1 MRLKFAT
8 ALLLLSATVALAVP
22 AGAQDRY
29 WQCAAFAREFSG
41 LQIYG
46 DAWTWWDK
54 AEGAYSRGSRPRVG
68 AVMAFEP
75 SARMRLGHV
84 ATVTSIED
92 ARTITITHANWS
104 PINGTRGQIE
114 RDVRVEDVSED
125 NDWSRVRVWFA
136 PLGDLG
142 TTAWPVRGFIY
153 PDRVQAPETKV
164 IFARAYLPRA
174 VPKLAYARIDTLRVG
189 TAPARLD
196 LGSDLTR
203 LALLEVRSPN
213 PGR

>member
-1 MRLKFAT
+1 MPLIG
-8 ALLLLSATVALAVP
+8 ATVALAVP
-22 AGAQDRY
+22 ADAQDRY
-29 WQCAAFAREFSG
+29 WQCAMFARTFSG

-54 AEGAYSRGSRPRVG
+54 AQGNYTRGTRPRIG

-84 ATVTSIED
+84 ATVTGIED
-92 ARTITITHANWS
+92 ARTITVTHANWS

-114 RDVRVEDVSED
+114 RDVRVRDVSQD
-125 NDWSRVRVWFA
+125 NDWSQVRVWFA

-153 PDRVQAPETKV
+153 PDRIRTPEAGV
-164 IFARAYLPRA
+164 IYARAEAPRV
-174 VPKLAYARIDTLRVG
+174 VPRLAYARIDTLRVG
-189 TAPARLD
+189 TAPSRLNF
-196 LGSDLTR
+196 GSDLTR
-203 LALLEVRSPN
+203 LALLEVRPPS